1 MSENV
6 LNIEKLSTRQLKALA
21 SLAGGASK
29 PAAAAACG
37 VTTRT
42 IDRWLLDSVF
52 STELT
57 RRSSFAIKAAAVR
70 FAAMLDQAADVM
82 EAAMTKPERLTGVKL
97 RAANSVVLNA
107 PRLTEVADL
116 VERIEKLEAKI

>member
-29 PAAAAACG
+29 PAAAEASG